1 MNERSCGLPGIQ
13 WRVPFV
19 SIAAPSGL
27 FLFSPEN
34 ATAQIPRDAEDYDDG
49 FNEAKASPLDS
60 GTVKPQFVETFPVIL
75 AVNLDLITHFV
86 KTAAKAGANS
96 FLQNWANHFAA
107 PAIC

>member
-1 MNERSCGLPGIQ
+1 MNKRSCGLPGIQ

-19 SIAAPSGL
+19 SIAALVSVFVL
-27 FLFSPEN
+27 AEN
-34 ATAQIPRDAEDYDDG
+34 ATAQTPRDAEDYDDG